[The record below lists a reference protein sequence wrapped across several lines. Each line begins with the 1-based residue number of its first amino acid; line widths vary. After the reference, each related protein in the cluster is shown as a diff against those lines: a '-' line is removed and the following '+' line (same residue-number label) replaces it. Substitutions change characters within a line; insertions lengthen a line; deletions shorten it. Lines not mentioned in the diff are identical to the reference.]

1 MDTGPRPPSPHI
13 AAQHARLLESLP
25 FEDEQDLE
33 DAARGFIDRLD
44 PAVIRAEDGRVVW
57 DNDSF
62 AFVTGDAP
70 VSVNPSLWRIST
82 LNVLQGLYEVVPG
95 IYQVR
100 GLDLAQITFVE
111 GDEGVIVI
119 DPLISAECAAAALAL
134 YRRNRGERP
143 VTAVIYT
150 HSHVDHYGGVK
161 GVTTAEDV
169 AAGRCQI
176 VAPAGF
182 TDHLVPE
189 WVYASGAMS
198 RRAAYMYAAALD
210 RGPYGQVGSGLGQ
223 TSSTGRVT
231 LINPTMEITTTGQE
245 EVLDGQRVVFQ
256 MAPGTEAPAEMHF
269 LFPDRQALCVAENA
283 THTLHNVL
291 TLRGAQVRDP
301 HAWAGYLTEMID
313 LFGGQAEVIFSPHH
327 WPMWGNERI
336 LDFLGLQRDLYAYLH
351 DQTLRLLNQGLT
363 GSEIAEEIVL
373 PPALERA
380 WHARGY
386 YGSVSH
392 NVKAIYQRYMG
403 WYDGNPAHLWLH
415 PPVEQGRRYVALA
428 GGVEAAME
436 AVRAA
441 HEEGD
446 YRWAAELCSH
456 VVFAEP
462 EHEGARAQLADTLE
476 QLGYGSENG
485 TWRNVYLMGAHELR
499 HGSVGTPVS
508 GASADTMA
516 QMTPAQVLDGLAFQI
531 DGPRAWEEDLHLE
544 LVVTQDGAADQR
556 FAVRLRNGVLT
567 HREVSAPE
575 DPAVTVTVP
584 ADGLVALAGG
594 DLEAAGAEV
603 SGDGGVLETLL
614 GLIDPADPDFAI
626 VTP

>member
-403 WYDGNPAHLWLH
+403 WYDGNPAHLWQH
-415 PPVEQGRRYVALA
+415 TPVEQERRYVALA
-428 GGVEAAME
+428 GGVDAALA

-446 YRWAAELCSH
+446 YRWAAELGSH

-485 TWRNVYLMGAHELR
+485 PWRNVYLMGAHELR

-516 QMTPAQVLDGLAFQI
+516 QMTPSQVLDGLAFQMY
-531 DGPRAWEEDLHLE
+531 GPRAWEEDLRLE
-544 LVVTQDGAADQR
+544 LVVTDDGASDQR

-567 HREVSAPE
+567 HREVSEPE